1 MIAEQGHWLGARAPS
16 TRFGAA
22 ASSAA
27 LLGVVALLGAFFH
40 RRRAEAFDRHA
51 ALQRELFQS
60 QQLDGLGRLA
70 GGIAHDFNNLLSV
83 VATRAELAAS
93 VGISDAE
100 RTQDLEAIRADVNA
114 ETGKPRHTPLSG
126 LALMVFFVYAC
137 QCMST
142 LAVVRRETNSWKWTL
157 FMFFS
162 MTAIAYVAALLVF
175 QGGRALGFG

>member
-1 MIAEQGHWLGARAPS
+1 MVLTMLASRLTSPIRHGLLGCVLGVSGVTKSDERSASVDVLDDEPMRTALLRTGS
-16 TRFGAA
+16 IVAA
-22 ASSAA
+22 AAWVGFAA
-27 LLGVVALLGAFFH
+27 REVLVGTLGLVYGM
-40 RRRAEAFDRHA
+40 EADEDDPV
-51 ALQRELFQS
+51 EL
-60 QQLDGLGRLA
+60 R
-70 GGIAHDFNNLLSV
+70 
-83 VATRAELAAS
+83 
-93 VGISDAE
+93 
-100 RTQDLEAIRADVNA
+100 EAIRADVNA